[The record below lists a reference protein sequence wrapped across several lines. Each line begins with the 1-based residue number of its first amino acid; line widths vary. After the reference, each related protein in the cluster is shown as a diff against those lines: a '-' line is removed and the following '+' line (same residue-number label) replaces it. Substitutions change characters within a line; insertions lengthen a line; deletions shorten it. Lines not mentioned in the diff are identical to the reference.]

1 MAREIPDAREI
12 RAGRTHLRL
21 DGHVALV
28 SGGGTGIG
36 EAIARAFA
44 RAGAAVAIS
53 GRRLEVVRAAATT
66 IAAETGREVLA
77 IAGDVARR
85 ADCVRMVAE
94 TIERFGQLDLLV
106 NNAGV
111 SRGGPL
117 GDMTEEAVHLV
128 VDVDLKGPVFL
139 TQVALP
145 ALERSGE
152 ERRASILNISSSV
165 TFHPVPNF
173 SVYSAAKA
181 GLDMLTRCWAI
192 ELAPRRIRVNAIC
205 PGIVRTPVF
214 ETMLPPGAIAG
225 HLEHFEQVTPLGRI
239 GTPGDVARLAL
250 FLSSPASE
258 WTTGAVVPVDGGL
271 SLVSEA

>member
-1 MAREIPDAREI
+1 MVN
-12 RAGRTHLRL
+12 LRL
-21 DGHVALV
+21 DGQVALV

-44 RAGAAVAIS
+44 RAGAAVTIT
-53 GRRLEVVRAAATT
+53 GRRQAVIEAAAGA
-66 IAAETGREVLA
+66 IASEAGGRLLA

-85 ADCVRMVAE
+85 LDCERMVAE
-94 TIERFGQLDLLV
+94 TVARFGRLDILV

-117 GDMTEEAVHLV
+117 GTMTEENVHQV
-128 VDVDLKGPVFL
+128 IDIDLKGPVFL
-139 TQVALP
+139 TQAALP
-145 ALERSGE
+145 ELARDRE
-152 ERRASILNISSSV
+152 ERRPSILNISSSV

-192 ELAPRRIRVNAIC
+192 ELASQRIRVNAIC

-214 ETMLPPGAIAG
+214 ETMLPPDAIAG
-225 HLEHFEQVTPLGRI
+225 HLAHFEEVTPLGRI
-239 GTPGDVARLAL
+239 GTADDVARLAL

-258 WTTGAVVPVDGGL
+258 WTTGAVIPLDGGL

>member
-1 MAREIPDAREI
+1 MN
-12 RAGRTHLRL
+12 LRL
-21 DGHVALV
+21 DGQVALV

-36 EAIARAFA
+36 EAIARTFA

-53 GRRLEVVRAAATT
+53 GRREDVLRAAANE
-66 IAAETGREVLA
+66 IAPNAGGEVLA
-77 IAGDVARR
+77 IPGDVSRR
-85 ADCVRMVAE
+85 ADCERMVAE
-94 TIERFGQLDLLV
+94 TVARFGRLDILV

-117 GDMTEEAVHLV
+117 AAMSEQDVHAV
-128 VDVDLKGPVFL
+128 VDVDLKGPIFL
-139 TQVALP
+139 TQAALP
-145 ALERSGE
+145 ELEKGSD

-165 TFHPVPNF
+165 TAHPVPNY

-192 ELAPRRIRVNAIC
+192 ELAPRSIRVNAIC

-214 ETMLPPGAIAG
+214 ETMLPRDAVAA
-225 HLEHFEQVTPLGRI
+225 HLARFEDLTPLGRI
-239 GTPGDVARLAL
+239 GIPDDVARLAL
-250 FLSSPASE
+250 FLSSSASE
-258 WTTGAVVPVDGGL
+258 WTTGAVIPLDGGL

>member
-1 MAREIPDAREI
+1 VN
-12 RAGRTHLRL
+12 LRL
-21 DGHVALV
+21 DGYTALV

-36 EAIARAFA
+36 RAIAETFA

-53 GRRLEVVRAAATT
+53 GRRRVVLEGAAAA
-66 IAAETGREVLA
+66 IEETGSAVLA
-77 IAGDVARR
+77 IEGDVSRR
-85 ADCVRMVAE
+85 ADCERMVRDTVA
-94 TIERFGQLDLLV
+94 RFGGLDVLV

-117 GDMTEEAVHLV
+117 GAMSEEAVHEV

-139 TQVALP
+139 TQAALP
-145 ALERSGE
+145 HLLDGGGARRS
-152 ERRASILNISSSV
+152 SILNISSSV
-165 TFHPVPNF
+165 TVHPVPNY

-192 ELAPRRIRVNAIC
+192 ELAPARIRVNAIL

-214 ETMLPPGAIAG
+214 ESMLPKEAIETQLAR
-225 HLEHFEQVTPLGRI
+225 FEKLTPLGRI
-239 GTPGDVARLAL
+239 GAPEDVARLAL
-250 FLSSPASE
+250 FLASPASE
-258 WTTGAVVPVDGGL
+258 WTTGAVIPLDGGL

>member
-1 MAREIPDAREI
+1 MERE
-12 RAGRTHLRL
+12 LRL
-21 DGHVALV
+21 DGYVALV

-53 GRRLEVVRAAATT
+53 GRR
-66 IAAETGREVLA
+66 REVLEA
-77 IAGDVARR
+77 AAQSIAPEPGSGLLTVPGDVSRR
-85 ADCVRMVAE
+85 DDCERMVAA
-94 TIERFGQLDLLV
+94 TVARFGRLDLLV

-117 GDMTEEAVHLV
+117 GATSEETVHQL
-128 VDVDLKGPVFL
+128 VDVDLKGPIFL
-139 TQVALP
+139 AQAALP
-145 ALERSGE
+145 ELHRAAR
-152 ERRASILNISSSV
+152 ERRASILNVSSSV
-165 TFHPVPNF
+165 TLHPVPNY

-192 ELAPRRIRVNAIC
+192 ELAPARIRVNAIC

-214 ETMLPPGAIAG
+214 ETMLPAGAIEA
-225 HLEHFEQVTPLGRI
+225 HLRRFETLTPLGRI
-239 GTPGDVARLAL
+239 GTPEDVARLAL

-258 WTTGAVVPVDGGL
+258 WTTGAVIPLDGGL

>member
-1 MAREIPDAREI
+1 MPSA
-12 RAGRTHLRL
+12 THLDL
-21 DGHVALV
+21 DGYVALI

-36 EAIARAFA
+36 EAIARAFVG
-44 RAGAAVAIS
+44 AGAAVVIT
-53 GRRLEVVRAAATT
+53 GRR
-66 IAAETGREVLA
+66 REVLEAAAAAIASEGGGRRVVA
-77 IAGDVARR
+77 IAGDVAKR
-85 ADCVRMVAE
+85 ADSERMVAG
-94 TIERFGQLDLLV
+94 TVAAFGRLDVLV

-117 GDMTEEAVHLV
+117 GAMQESAVHEV

-139 TQVALP
+139 TQAAL
-145 ALERSGE
+145 AHLTAAGKG
-152 ERRASILNISSSV
+152 RASILNISSSV
-165 TFHPVPNF
+165 TVHPVPNY

-192 ELAPRRIRVNAIC
+192 ELAPARIRVNAIL

-214 ETMLPPGAIAG
+214 ATMLPADAIER
-225 HLEHFEQVTPLGRI
+225 HLERFEKLTPLGRV
-239 GTPGDVARLAL
+239 GEPEDVARLAL

-258 WTTGAVVPVDGGL
+258 WTTGAVIPLDGGL

>member
-1 MAREIPDAREI
+1 VS
-12 RAGRTHLRL
+12 LRL
-21 DGHVALV
+21 EGHVALI

-36 EAIARAFA
+36 EAIAWAFA

-53 GRRLEVVRAAATT
+53 GRRRDVLEAAAN
-66 IAAETGREVLA
+66 ALEKETGADKVLA
-77 IAGDVARR
+77 IVGDVAQR
-85 ADCVRMVAE
+85 ADCERMVGE
-94 TIERFGQLDLLV
+94 TVARFGALDILV

-117 GDMTEEAVHLV
+117 GSMEEQSVHEV

-139 TQVALP
+139 TQAALP
-145 ALERSGE
+145 HLTKSGE
-152 ERRASILNISSSV
+152 KRRASILNLSSSV
-165 TFHPVPNF
+165 TVHPVPNY

-192 ELAPRRIRVNAIC
+192 ELAPARIRVNAVL

-214 ETMLPPGAIAG
+214 ETMLPKDAIEPFLAR
-225 HLEHFEQVTPLGRI
+225 FEKVTPLGRI
-239 GTPGDVARLAL
+239 GTPEDVARLAL

-258 WTTGAVVPVDGGL
+258 WMTGAIVPLDGGL

>member
-1 MAREIPDAREI
+1 VE
-12 RAGRTHLRL
+12 LRL
-21 DGHVALV
+21 DGYVALV

-36 EAIARAFA
+36 EAIARAFV

-53 GRRLEVVRAAATT
+53 GRRSGVLGAAASG
-66 IAAETGREVLA
+66 IEQETGVQVLP
-77 IAGDVARR
+77 IAGDVADR
-85 ADCVRMVAE
+85 ADCERMARE
-94 TIERFGQLDLLV
+94 TVTRFGRLDVLV

-117 GDMTEEAVHLV
+117 GSMTAEAVHEV

-139 TQVALP
+139 SQAALP
-145 ALERSGE
+145 HLTAAGA

-165 TFHPVPNF
+165 TVHPLPNY

-192 ELAPRRIRVNAIC
+192 ELAPARIRVNAIL

-214 ETMLPPGAIAG
+214 ETMLPADAIEK
-225 HLEHFEQVTPLGRI
+225 HLARFETLTPLGRI
-239 GTPGDVARLAL
+239 GMPEDVARLAL
-250 FLSSPASE
+250 FLSSPVSE
-258 WTTGAVVPVDGGL
+258 WTTGAVIPLDGGL
-271 SLVSEA
+271 SLVSEAPATS

>member
-1 MAREIPDAREI
+1 VN
-12 RAGRTHLRL
+12 LCL
-21 DGHVALV
+21 DGWVALV

-36 EAIARAFA
+36 EAIARAFVG
-44 RAGAAVAIS
+44 AGASVAIS
-53 GRRLEVVRAAATT
+53 GRRREVLETAGLAITT
-66 IAAETGREVLA
+66 ESGREVLTV
-77 IAGDVARR
+77 AGDVSRR
-85 ADCVRMVAE
+85 ADCERMVAA
-94 TIERFGQLDLLV
+94 TVARFGRLDVLV

-117 GDMTEEAVHLV
+117 GSTSEDAVHLV

-139 TQVALP
+139 TQAALP
-145 ALERSGE
+145 QLERSAAEG
-152 ERRASILNISSSV
+152 RASVLNISSSV

-192 ELAPRRIRVNAIC
+192 ELAPKRIRVNGIC
-205 PGIVRTPVF
+205 PGIVRTAVF
-214 ETMLPPGAIAG
+214 DDMLPAEAIAG
-225 HLEHFEQVTPLGRI
+225 HLAHFEQVTPLGRI
-239 GTPGDVARLAL
+239 GTPDDVARLAL

-258 WTTGAVVPVDGGL
+258 WTTGAVIPLDGGL

>member
-1 MAREIPDAREI
+1 M
-12 RAGRTHLRL
+12 TRL
-21 DGHVALV
+21 DGYVALI

-36 EAIARAFA
+36 LAIARAFA

-53 GRRLEVVRAAATT
+53 GRRRDVVEAAA
-66 IAAETGREVLA
+66 IALEKETGGKALA
-77 IAGDVARR
+77 IAGDVANR
-85 ADCVRMVAE
+85 ADCERMVTE
-94 TIERFGQLDLLV
+94 TQARFGGLDALV

-117 GDMTEEAVHLV
+117 GSMNEASVHVV

-139 TQVALP
+139 TQAALP
-145 ALERSGE
+145 HLTKSGE
-152 ERRASILNISSSV
+152 SRRASILNISSSV
-165 TFHPVPNF
+165 TVHPVPNF

-192 ELAPRRIRVNAIC
+192 ELAPSRVRVNAIL

-214 ETMLPPGAIAG
+214 ETMLPEDAIEP
-225 HLEHFEQVTPLGRI
+225 HLARFEKLTPLGRI
-239 GTPGDVARLAL
+239 GTPEDVARLAL
-250 FLSSPASE
+250 FLTSPASE
-258 WTTGAVVPVDGGL
+258 WTTGAVIPLDGGL

>member
-1 MAREIPDAREI
+1 VSQ
-12 RAGRTHLRL
+12 LL
-21 DGHVALV
+21 DGHVALI

-44 RAGAAVAIS
+44 RAGATVAIC
-53 GRRLEVVRAAATT
+53 GRRRDVLEAAANGLEK
-66 IAAETGREVLA
+66 ETGGRVLA
-77 IAGDVARR
+77 IAGDVANR
-85 ADCVRMVAE
+85 ADCERMVAE
-94 TIERFGQLDLLV
+94 TVSRLGGLDVLV

-117 GDMTEEAVHLV
+117 GSMSEPAVHEV

-139 TQVALP
+139 TQAALP
-145 ALERSGE
+145 HLTRSGKA
-152 ERRASILNISSSV
+152 RRASILNISSSV
-165 TFHPVPNF
+165 TMHPVPNF

-192 ELAPRRIRVNAIC
+192 ELAPARIRVNAIL

-214 ETMLPPGAIAG
+214 ESMLPKEAIET
-225 HLEHFEQVTPLGRI
+225 HLARFAKLTPLGRI
-239 GTPGDVARLAL
+239 GTPEDVASLAL

-258 WTTGAVVPVDGGL
+258 WTTGAVIPLDGGL

>member
-1 MAREIPDAREI
+1 MAPP
-12 RAGRTHLRL
+12 L
-21 DGHVALV
+21 DESMLDLEGYVALI

-36 EAIARAFA
+36 EAIARSFA
-44 RAGAAVAIS
+44 RAGAAVAIT
-53 GRRLEVVRAAATT
+53 GRRRAVLDAGAAA
-66 IAAETGREVLA
+66 IASEGGRVTA
-77 IAGDVARR
+77 IAGDVSRR
-85 ADCVRMVAE
+85 ADCERMVAE
-94 TIERFGQLDLLV
+94 TVARFGRLDVLV

-117 GDMTEEAVHLV
+117 GSTGEATVHEI
-128 VDVDLKGPVFL
+128 VDVDLKGPIFL
-139 TQVALP
+139 AQAALGQLTVAG
-145 ALERSGE
+145 A

-165 TFHPVPNF
+165 TVHPVPNY

-192 ELAPRRIRVNAIC
+192 ELAPARIRVNAIL

-214 ETMLPPGAIAG
+214 DSMLPREAIEA
-225 HLEHFEQVTPLGRI
+225 HLARFEKLTPLGRI
-239 GTPGDVARLAL
+239 GTPEDVARLAL

-258 WTTGAVVPVDGGL
+258 WMTGAIVPLDGGL

>member
-1 MAREIPDAREI
+1 VP
-12 RAGRTHLRL
+12 GTVNLRL
-21 DGHVALV
+21 DGQVALV

-36 EAIARAFA
+36 EAIARALV

-53 GRRLEVVRAAATT
+53 GRRREVIEAAAAA
-66 IAAETGREVLA
+66 IAPEAGGGVLA
-77 IAGDVARR
+77 ITGDVAWRP
-85 ADCVRMVAE
+85 DCERMVAD
-94 TIERFGQLDLLV
+94 TVARFGRLDILV

-117 GDMTEEAVHLV
+117 AAMPEEAVHQV
-128 VDVDLKGPVFL
+128 IDVDLKGPIFL
-139 TQVALP
+139 TQAAL
-145 ALERSGE
+145 AELQRDRE

-165 TFHPVPNF
+165 TLHPVPNF

-192 ELAPRRIRVNAIC
+192 ELAPARIRVNAIC

-214 ETMLPPGAIAG
+214 ETMLPSDAIAA
-225 HLEHFEQVTPLGRI
+225 HLAHFTELTPLGRI
-239 GTPGDVARLAL
+239 GTAADVARLAL

-258 WTTGAVVPVDGGL
+258 WTTGAVIPLDGGL

>member
-1 MAREIPDAREI
+1 MRVN
-12 RAGRTHLRL
+12 LRL
-21 DGHVALV
+21 DGYVALV

-53 GRRLEVVRAAATT
+53 GRRSGVLEVAATA
-66 IAAETGREVLA
+66 IEQETGVQVLP
-77 IAGDVARR
+77 IAGDVADR
-85 ADCVRMVAE
+85 ADCERMVRE
-94 TIERFGQLDLLV
+94 TMTGFGRLDALV

-117 GDMTEEAVHLV
+117 GSMAEPTVHEV
-128 VDVDLKGPVFL
+128 VDVDLKGPIFL
-139 TQVALP
+139 TQAALP
-145 ALERSGE
+145 HLTRSGE
-152 ERRASILNISSSV
+152 SRRASILNISSSV
-165 TFHPVPNF
+165 TVHPVPNY

-192 ELAPRRIRVNAIC
+192 ELAPARIRVNAIL

-214 ETMLPPGAIAG
+214 EGMLPKEAIEA
-225 HLEHFEQVTPLGRI
+225 HLERFGRLTPLGRI
-239 GTPGDVARLAL
+239 GEPEDVARLAL
-250 FLSSPASE
+250 FLASPASE
-258 WTTGAVVPVDGGL
+258 WTTGAVIPLDGGL

>member
-1 MAREIPDAREI
+1 MN
-12 RAGRTHLRL
+12 LRL
-21 DGHVALV
+21 DGYCALV

-36 EAIARAFA
+36 EAIARAIA
-44 RAGAAVAIS
+44 GAGAAVAIS
-53 GRRLEVVRAAATT
+53 GRRREVIDAAAAA
-66 IAAETGREVLA
+66 IASDAGGEVFA

-85 ADCVRMVAE
+85 VDCERMVAE
-94 TIERFGQLDLLV
+94 TVARFGRLDILI

-117 GDMTEEAVHLV
+117 EATPEKAVHDV
-128 VDVDLKGPVFL
+128 IDVDLKGPIFL
-139 TQVALP
+139 TQAALGEL
-145 ALERSGE
+145 AKGGE

-214 ETMLPPGAIAG
+214 ETMMASERIEG
-225 HLEHFEQVTPLGRI
+225 HLAHFEAVTPLGRI
-239 GTPGDVARLAL
+239 GTPEDVARLAL
-250 FLSSPASE
+250 FLVSPASE
-258 WTTGAVVPVDGGL
+258 WTTGAVIPLDGGL